1 MVPPRFVRGGE
12 RRVYEAAENGEAD
25 SRRTGGRFRWRWPME
40 KKAEWRVEDR
50 RGRLGWK
57 PGRVPCGRTRQVVRR
72 AGICFRMEV
81 RFGQMLLVLGANK
94 TTVEF
99 LIPLCQCTLRL
110 TAA

>member
-1 MVPPRFVRGGE
+1 MDWFRPGSRGGFN
-12 RRVYEAAENGEAD
+12 EAAEGPENGEAD
-25 SRRTGGRFRWRWPME
+25 SRTGGGDGDGEEGRE
-40 KKAEWRVEDR
+40 GEWRQEQDTGE
-50 RGRLGWK
+50 RGSGLELEES
-57 PGRVPCGRTRQVVRR
+57 RTAPLVRR